1 VRFAF
6 GTLLGKFPLN
16 FMNVKLRNTE
26 ERIEKAMFRI
36 DSALSRVN
44 NSEAFEVRLAAL
56 ESENVALRKQKG
68 EVLDLLDST
77 ISRLQRILQAS

>member
-1 VRFAF
+1 
-6 GTLLGKFPLN
+6 
-16 FMNVKLRNTE
+16 MNVKLKNTE

-44 NSEAFEVRLAAL
+44 NSEAFEVRLTAL
-56 ESENVALRKQKG
+56 ESENVALRKQKD
-68 EVLDLLDST
+68 EVLDLLDIA

>member
-1 VRFAF
+1 
-6 GTLLGKFPLN
+6 
-16 FMNVKLRNTE
+16 MNVKLKNTE

-44 NSEAFEVRLAAL
+44 NSEAFEVRLTAL

-68 EVLDLLDST
+68 EVLDLLDIA
-77 ISRLQRILQAS
+77 ISRLQRILQSS

>member
-1 VRFAF
+1 
-6 GTLLGKFPLN
+6 
-16 FMNVKLRNTE
+16 MNVKLKNTE

-44 NSEAFEVRLAAL
+44 NSEAFEVGLAAL

-68 EVLDLLDST
+68 EVLDLLDIA
-77 ISRLQRILQAS
+77 ISRLQRILQSS